1 MKLSLEDFEILF
13 FEALAGVLSFQN
25 PFNENIKEKRNE

>member
-13 FEALAGVLSFQN
+13 LETLAGVLS
-25 PFNENIKEKRNE
+25 PFNERCKGGKK

>member
-13 FEALAGVLSFQN
+13 FAALAGVLSFQST
-25 PFNENIKEKRNE
+25 FNEKCKGEKE